1 MIDIDIKELTKLQK
15 QKADKITQLIIELKK
30 SGVYP
35 IVIDGGGGSGIEFV
49 RCKDMKK
56 FGEIILDGE
65 QEERNELRDYIY
77 SPEKYYEYSVDY
89 MTP

>member
-1 MIDIDIKELTKLQK
+1 MVDIGIKELTELQK
-15 QKADKITQLIIELKK
+15 RKADKITQLLIELKK

-49 RCKDMKK
+49 RCKDMMK

-77 SPEKYYEYSVDY
+77 SPEKYYQYSVDY
-89 MTP
+89 IVP